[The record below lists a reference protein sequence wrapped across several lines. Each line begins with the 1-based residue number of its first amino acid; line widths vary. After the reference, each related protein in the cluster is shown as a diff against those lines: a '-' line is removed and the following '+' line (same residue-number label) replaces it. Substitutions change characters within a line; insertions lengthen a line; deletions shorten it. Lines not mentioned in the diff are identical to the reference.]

1 MYIKITKTS
10 AMTEKTF
17 LTRAEHQV
25 MLALWN
31 LGTNGG
37 FTNDIL
43 QNYSKPKPAYTTLA
57 TFLKILTRKD
67 FVNAEKIGSMLFYTP
82 KVSKEEYFKNL
93 MEKNC
98 DDFFNN
104 DYAEMIRFVIKN
116 TKLTDEQKELLT
128 NKVAL

>member
-1 MYIKITKTS
+1 
-10 AMTEKTF
+10 
-17 LTRAEHQV
+17 
-25 MLALWN
+25 
-31 LGTNGG
+31 
-37 FTNDIL
+37 
-43 QNYSKPKPAYTTLA
+43 
-57 TFLKILTRKD
+57 
-67 FVNAEKIGSMLFYTP
+67 
-82 KVSKEEYFKNL
+82 

>member
-1 MYIKITKTS
+1 
-10 AMTEKTF
+10 
-17 LTRAEHQV
+17 

-128 NKVAL
+128 NKVTL